1 MTDADKIDNLLAQR
15 RELMDK
21 IEEQIDE
28 RGRIIERIQSA
39 PDTPI
44 DRLRALHQLCPD
56 CYADYC
62 EFDHDE
68 WPCDTIAALDA
79 LEAEAKDAELT
90 VLKVAADLWARI
102 DAAEVLIREVDT
114 LLRVLDTRMCGTHL
128 SHFCDFSEP
137 RMRVRAWLAG
147 DKEAGNEHH

>member
-1 MTDADKIDNLLAQR
+1 MT
-15 RELMDK
+15 
-21 IEEQIDE
+21 
-28 RGRIIERIQSA
+28 
-39 PDTPI
+39 DTPI
-44 DRLRALHQLCPD
+44 ARLRARHQRWIDPQPDRATDTCTKCPE
-56 CYADYC
+56 A
-62 EFDHDE
+62 

-137 RMRVRAWLAG
+137 RMRVRAWLVG
-147 DKEAGNEHH
+147 DKEES